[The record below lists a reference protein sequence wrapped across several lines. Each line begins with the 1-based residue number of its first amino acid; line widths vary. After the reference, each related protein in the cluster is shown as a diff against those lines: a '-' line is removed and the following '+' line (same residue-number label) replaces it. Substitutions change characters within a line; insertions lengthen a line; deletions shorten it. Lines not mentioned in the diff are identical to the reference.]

1 MNTIFVQMAAY
12 RDPQLVPTLLDMVKN
27 AAHPENLHVGICWQ
41 HGDDEPTD
49 IFLDNGFTITGF
61 TEVNPLIK
69 DALTEVTKKVTTT
82 VTTIDPETKE
92 EVTSEIVEDV
102 TTLEVGAPTFTMVH
116 DSGAKYT
123 VIDLHYYKTKG
134 ACWAR
139 NAIQQLY
146 TAEKY
151 TMQLDS
157 HHRFVENWDTVSI
170 DMLEGLRA
178 DGYAKPLL
186 TAYIPSFD
194 PENDPDARVMDP
206 WKMDFDRFIP
216 EGAVFFMPSTIDGW
230 QELEKPVKA
239 RFFSAHF
246 AFADGI
252 FAVEVQ
258 HDPEYFF
265 HGEEISI
272 GVRAFTHGYDLFHP
286 HRLIA
291 WHEYTRKGRIKVW
304 DDMDTTNRL
313 KGRFELD
320 WVQRNDLC
328 HKRNRILFGMDGEDP
343 NQIDFKEYG
352 FGTVRTVQDFE
363 QYAGMSFKY
372 RGVTQEVVDRIE
384 PPGNIPYES
393 DEQWKAQI
401 VRSNDV
407 RVLVH
412 LQNDLAFDDGIEP
425 VVPDDMD
432 FWYVGAA
439 REDLSEIEGS
449 RKDVQEHEIRTHLA
463 SGGEWA
469 DFRLIWRGNE
479 KPKYYI
485 VWPHSKSRGW
495 RSERLVKEIHEH

>member
-12 RDPQLVPTLLDMVKN
+12 RDPQLVPTLLDMMKN
-27 AAHPENLHVGICWQ
+27 AAHPELLHVGICWQ
-41 HGDDEPTD
+41 HGEDEPTD

-61 TEVNPLIK
+61 TEVDSRLV
-69 DALTEVTKKVTTT
+69 DAKTEVTGENGEK
-82 VTTIDPETKE
+82 
-92 EVTSEIVEDV
+92 
-102 TTLEVGAPTFTMVH
+102 TLVVGAPTFTMEH
-116 DSGAKYT
+116 TSGAKFT
-123 VIDLHYYKTKG
+123 VIDLHFHKTKG

-146 TAEKY
+146 TQEKY
-151 TMQLDS
+151 TLQLDS

-170 DMLEGLRA
+170 EMLEGLRSE
-178 DGYAKPLL
+178 DCPKPLL

-194 PENDPDARVMDP
+194 PENDPGARVMEP

-216 EGAVFFMPSTIDGW
+216 EGAVFFIPSTIDDW
-230 QELEKPVKA
+230 REREAPMRA

-258 HDPEYFF
+258 HDPQYFF

-272 GVRAFTHGYDLFHP
+272 AVRAYTHGYDLFYP

-304 DDMDTTNRL
+304 DDMDTPNRL
-313 KGRFELD
+313 KGRVELD

-343 NQIDFKEYG
+343 NQIDFGKYG
-352 FGTVRTVQDFE
+352 FGDKRTLKDYE
-363 QYAGMSFKY
+363 QYSGLSFKY

-393 DEQWKAQI
+393 DEQWKEQI

-407 RVLVH
+407 RILINMKEDVKWE
-412 LQNDLAFDDGIEP
+412 DGTI
-425 VVPDDMD
+425 PDDMD

-439 REDLSEIEGS
+439 REDLSEIF
-449 RKDVQEHEIRTHLA
+449 RKDTQEHEIAQYRN
-463 SGGEWA
+463 GEWA

-479 KPKYYI
+479 KPKYYV

-495 RSERLVKEIHEH
+495 RHERIVREIHEH